1 MDLLIKSFSILP
13 ADFRFKIFLIF
24 LSSVLVVI
32 LELIGIALIL
42 PLTAILVDP
51 SKLKLIEKYFVGFDV
66 QSLIDQ
72 DKLLMYGI
80 IFFIFIFILKIISL
94 IFLNIY
100 KANFFYKIKIKM
112 TELLYAKYLNEDYLF
127 HVNVNSSTL
136 ITNIHGEI
144 GLYVKK
150 ILNVFCELLLDILLF
165 ISLLLILLK
174 IRPVE
179 TVIALLV
186 FGFLALLYFIIIKK
200 KLDFW
205 GKQRQKQD
213 RKKLKHLQQSLIGIK
228 EVKIYLK
235 EFFFENILNN
245 INSKREDVTRKLAY
259 VSPIPRYILEL
270 ATVIFVLI
278 FCYFMTSS
286 SENFEEFLPQFALY
300 FGSFLRM
307 LPIFTKLIN
316 NFQTLKF
323 GKPTV
328 HTLYKDF
335 SVNNNLSKFVKY
347 SEPLIFNKGITFRNV
362 SFKYP
367 SKKDFALKNLNLNF
381 GQGKIIGILGNTGSG
396 KTTFLNLLTGLIEPT
411 SGEILCDDKRIN
423 FNNPN
428 WKKKLSYVTQKTFLI
443 DDSIKNN
450 ILFGESENYDINKFN
465 EALKF
470 SYLQKF
476 IDKLPDGVNTLVG
489 ESGVK
494 LSGGQVQRISIA
506 RALYNSPEILVFDE
520 PTNSL
525 DEETEEKIISE
536 IFELK
541 GKSTI
546 FLVTHNKKL
555 TLNCDETYLVEDN
568 KFSKL

>member
-1 MDLLIKSFSILP
+1 MDLLIKCLFIIP
-13 ADFRFKIFLIF
+13 KNFRFKIFLIF

-32 LELIGIALIL
+32 LELLGIALIL
-42 PLTAILVDP
+42 PLAAILINP
-51 SKLKLIEKYFVGFDV
+51 TKLKLIEKYFVGFDI

-72 DKLLMYGI
+72 DKLLVYGI
-80 IFFIFIFILKIISL
+80 IFFIFIFVLKIISL

-100 KANFFYKIKIKM
+100 KANFFYKIKLKI
-112 TELLYAKYLNEDYLF
+112 TNLLYTKYLNENYLF

-136 ITNIHGEI
+136 ITNIHGEV
-144 GLYVKK
+144 GMYVKK
-150 ILNVFCELLLDILLF
+150 VLNVLCELFLDILLL
-165 ISLLLILLK
+165 ICLLLILLN
-174 IRPVE
+174 IRPIE
-179 TVIALLV
+179 TIIALLI
-186 FGFLALLYFIIIKK
+186 FSFLALLYFIIIKK

-235 EFFFENILNN
+235 EVFFENILNK

-259 VSPIPRYILEL
+259 ISPLPRYFLEL

-278 FCYFMTSS
+278 FCYYMVSS

-328 HTLYKDF
+328 YTLYKDF
-335 SVNNNLSKFVKY
+335 SENKSLNNFNKD
-347 SEPLIFNKGITFRNV
+347 SEPLIFKKDITFKNV

-367 SKKDFALKNLNLNF
+367 SKKEFAFKNLNLNF
-381 GQGKIIGILGNTGSG
+381 SQGKIIGILGNTGSG
-396 KTTFLNLLTGLIEPT
+396 KTTFLNLLTGLIKPT
-411 SGEILCDDKRIN
+411 NGEILCDDNRIN
-423 FNNPN
+423 FNNSN

-450 ILFGESENYDINKFN
+450 ILFGENENYDVKKLN

-476 IDKLPDGVNTLVG
+476 IDKLPDGINTLVG

-525 DEETEEKIISE
+525 DEDTEKNIISE

-541 GKSTI
+541 GKLTI

-555 TLNCDETYLVEDN
+555 TSNCDETYLVKDN
-568 KFSKL
+568 KFLKL

>member
-1 MDLLIKSFSILP
+1 MELLIKSLSIVP
-13 ADFRFKIFLIF
+13 ANFRFKIFLIF
-24 LSSVLVVI
+24 LSSILVVI
-32 LELIGIALIL
+32 LELLGIALIL
-42 PLTAILVDP
+42 PLTAILVNP
-51 SKLKLIEKYFVGFDV
+51 TKLKLIEKYFAGFDI
-66 QSLIDQ
+66 QSLINQ
-72 DKLLMYGI
+72 DKLLVYGI
-80 IFFIFIFILKIISL
+80 IFFIFIFVLKIISL

-100 KANFFYKIKIKM
+100 KANFFYKIKLKM
-112 TELLYAKYLNEDYLF
+112 TKLLYAKYLNEDYLF
-127 HVNVNSSTL
+127 HVNLNSSIL

-144 GLYVKK
+144 GMYVKK
-150 ILNVFCELLLDILLF
+150 VLNVFCELLLDILLF
-165 ISLLLILLK
+165 ICLLLILLN
-174 IRPVE
+174 IRPIE
-179 TVIALLV
+179 TIIALLI
-186 FGFLALLYFIIIKK
+186 FSFLAILYFIIIKK
-200 KLDFW
+200 RLDFW
-205 GKQRQKQD
+205 GQQRQKQD

-235 EFFFENILNN
+235 EVFFENILDK

-259 VSPIPRYILEL
+259 VSPLPRYILEL

-278 FCYFMTSS
+278 FSYYMTSS
-286 SENFEEFLPQFALY
+286 SEKFEEFLPEFALY

-328 HTLYKDF
+328 DTLYKDF
-335 SVNNNLSKFVKY
+335 SIDKNLNRFLKH
-347 SEPLIFNKGITFRNV
+347 SEPLKFNKNIIFKNV

-367 SKKDFALKNLNLNF
+367 SKEDFALKNLNLNF

-411 SGEILCDDKRIN
+411 SGEILCDDKKIN
-423 FNNPN
+423 FNNPS
-428 WKKKLSYVTQKTFLI
+428 WKRKLSYVTQKTFLI

-450 ILFGESENYDINKFN
+450 ILFGENDTCDVNKFN

-470 SYLQKF
+470 SYLEKF
-476 IDKLPDGVNTLVG
+476 VDKLPDGVNTLVG

-494 LSGGQVQRISIA
+494 LSGGQIQRISIA

-525 DEETEEKIISE
+525 DEETEKNIISE

-555 TLNCDETYLVEDN
+555 TSNCDETYLIEDS
-568 KFSKL
+568 KFFKL

>member
-1 MDLLIKSFSILP
+1 M
-13 ADFRFKIFLIF
+13 
-24 LSSVLVVI
+24 
-32 LELIGIALIL
+32 
-42 PLTAILVDP
+42 
-51 SKLKLIEKYFVGFDV
+51 
-66 QSLIDQ
+66 
-72 DKLLMYGI
+72 
-80 IFFIFIFILKIISL
+80 
-94 IFLNIY
+94 
-100 KANFFYKIKIKM
+100 
-112 TELLYAKYLNEDYLF
+112 
-127 HVNVNSSTL
+127 
-136 ITNIHGEI
+136 
-144 GLYVKK
+144 YVKK
-150 ILNVFCELLLDILLF
+150 VLNVLCELFLDILLL
-165 ISLLLILLK
+165 ICLLLILLN

-179 TVIALLV
+179 TIIALSI
-186 FGFLALLYFIIIKK
+186 FSFLALLYFIIIKK

-235 EFFFENILNN
+235 EVFFENILNK
-245 INSKREDVTRKLAY
+245 INSRREDVTRKLAY
-259 VSPIPRYILEL
+259 ISPLPRYFLEL

-278 FCYFMTSS
+278 FCYYMVSS

-328 HTLYKDF
+328 YTLYKDF
-335 SVNNNLSKFVKY
+335 SENKSLNNFNKDSG
-347 SEPLIFNKGITFRNV
+347 PLIFKKDITFKNV

-367 SKKDFALKNLNLNF
+367 SKKEFALKNLNLNF

-411 SGEILCDDKRIN
+411 NGEILCDDNRIN
-423 FNNPN
+423 FNNSN
-428 WKKKLSYVTQKTFLI
+428 WKRKLSYVTQKTFLI

-450 ILFGESENYDINKFN
+450 ILFGENENYDVKKLN

-476 IDKLPDGVNTLVG
+476 IDKLPDGINTLVG

-494 LSGGQVQRISIA
+494 LSGGQIQRISIA

-525 DEETEEKIISE
+525 DEETEKNIISE

-555 TLNCDETYLVEDN
+555 TSNCDETYLVKDN
-568 KFSKL
+568 KFLKL

>member
-1 MDLLIKSFSILP
+1 MDLLIKSLSIIP
-13 ADFRFKIFLIF
+13 KDFRFKIFLIF

-32 LELIGIALIL
+32 LELLGIALIL
-42 PLTAILVDP
+42 PLTAILVNP
-51 SKLKLIEKYFVGFDV
+51 SKLKLIEKYFVGFDI
-66 QSLIDQ
+66 QSLINQ
-72 DKLLMYGI
+72 DKLLVYGI

-94 IFLNIY
+94 IFLNVY
-100 KANFFYKIKIKM
+100 KSNFFFKIKLKM
-112 TELLYAKYLNEDYLF
+112 TKLLYAKYLSEDYLF
-127 HVNVNSSTL
+127 HANVNSSVL

-144 GLYVKK
+144 GMYVKK
-150 ILNVFCELLLDILLF
+150 VLNVFCDLLLDILLF
-165 ISLLLILLK
+165 ICLFLILLN
-174 IRPVE
+174 IRPLE
-179 TVIALLV
+179 TIIALSI
-186 FGFLALLYFIIIKK
+186 FSFLALLYFIIIKK
-200 KLDFW
+200 RLDFW
-205 GKQRQKQD
+205 GKQRLKQD

-235 EFFFENILNN
+235 EVFFENLLNK
-245 INSKREDVTRKLAY
+245 INSKREDVTRKMAY
-259 VSPIPRYILEL
+259 VSPLPRYILEL
-270 ATVIFVLI
+270 ATVIFVL
-278 FCYFMTSS
+278 FFSYYMTSS
-286 SENFEEFLPQFALY
+286 NENFEEFLPQFALY

-307 LPIFTKLIN
+307 LPIITKLIN

-328 HTLYKDF
+328 DTLYKDF
-335 SVNNNLSKFVKY
+335 TANINLNKFNEHNEEV
-347 SEPLIFNKGITFRNV
+347 IFNKNITFRNV

-367 SKKDFALKNLNLNF
+367 SKKDFILSDINLKF
-381 GQGKIIGILGNTGSG
+381 EHGKIIGILGSTGSG

-411 SGEILCDDKRIN
+411 SGEILCDNKKIN

-450 ILFGESENYDINKFN
+450 ILFGENENYDENKFN

-489 ESGVK
+489 ESGVR

-525 DEETEEKIISE
+525 DEETEKNIISE

-555 TLNCDETYLVEDN
+555 TSNCDETYLVKDN